1 MYKAMWFFC
10 FRINRNTWLFLRN
23 GGYYGN
29 KQDGDKGHFSAFDE
43 HVSADGIVHAGAV
56 SLKHY

>member
-43 HVSADGIVHAGAV
+43 HVSADGIVHAGGV
-56 SLKHY
+56 SL